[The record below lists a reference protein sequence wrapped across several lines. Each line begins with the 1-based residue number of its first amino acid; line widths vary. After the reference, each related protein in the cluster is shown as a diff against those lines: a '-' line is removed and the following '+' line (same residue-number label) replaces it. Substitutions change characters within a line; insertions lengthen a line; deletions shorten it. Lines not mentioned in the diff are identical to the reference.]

1 MKYDRVLVAPLAV
14 MSFFTAI
21 SCGASNE
28 ESSQSV
34 LASNDVKQVSNDW
47 PQWRGPDRDGTTDT
61 PLDPAFGKGGPDIAW
76 TADIGVG
83 FTGVTIADGKAFT
96 AGWRDGQTTFVCFDA
111 NTGDKQWSH
120 SFPTKKYDNLNV
132 GGPSG
137 TAAFDQ
143 GHVYHMAR
151 DGRLI
156 CYVADTGEVKWDKPL
171 ASEYGVEVPR
181 WGFSGSPVILGD
193 ALYIDVGRIVALN
206 KTTGDEIWKTDDLG
220 PAYSTPAPFTYEG
233 KDYLAVFPETG
244 LYVLERQTGKQV
256 AHHGWKTKYGVN
268 AATPVVVGDKRLFIS
283 SDYGTGCAMLKFD
296 GGALDLLWENK
307 NLKNQMC
314 TSLHIDG
321 YLYGFDS
328 SKLTCLSAENGEEM
342 WNQRGLG
349 RGTVIAAGKTLVV
362 LSDTGEVL
370 TAPATPRG
378 FKPVSKVRVI
388 DGDDTIWTAPTLA
401 NGKLY
406 VRGSRGK
413 LVCVNVSQ

>member
-1 MKYDRVLVAPLAV
+1 MKYDRVLVTSLLA
-14 MSFFTAI
+14 MSLFTA
-21 SCGASNE
+21 SGCG
-28 ESSQSV
+28 ESGEQATQSIMP
-34 LASNDVKQVSNDW
+34 ANDVKQAANDW
-47 PQWRGPDRDGTTDT
+47 PQWRGPHRDGTTLT
-61 PLDPAFGKGGPDIAW
+61 PLDPAFGKGGPDIEWSAN
-76 TADIGVG
+76 IGVG

-96 AGWRDGQTTFVCFDA
+96 AGWDDGQTTFVCFEA
-111 NTGDKQWSH
+111 NTGDKKWSH

-137 TAAFDQ
+137 TAAYDN
-143 GHVYHMAR
+143 GRVYHMAR

-156 CYVADTGEVKWDKPL
+156 CYDADTGDVKWDKPL
-171 ASEYGVEVPR
+171 ASEYGVKVPR

-193 ALYIDVGRIVALN
+193 ELYIDVGRIVALN
-206 KTTGDEIWKTDDLG
+206 KTTGKEIWKTDNLG

-244 LYVLERQTGKQV
+244 LYVLQRDSGKQV
-256 AHHGWKTKYGVN
+256 AHYKWKTQYGVN
-268 AATPVVVGDKRLFIS
+268 AATPVIVGANGIFIS
-283 SDYGTGCAMLKFD
+283 SDYNTGCAMLTFD
-296 GGALDLLWENK
+296 GSDLKSVWENK

-314 TSLHIDG
+314 TSLYIDG

-328 SKLTCLSAENGEEM
+328 SKLTCLNAETGEEM

-406 VRGSRGK
+406 VRGSRGR
-413 LVCVNVSQ
+413 LVCVDVSK